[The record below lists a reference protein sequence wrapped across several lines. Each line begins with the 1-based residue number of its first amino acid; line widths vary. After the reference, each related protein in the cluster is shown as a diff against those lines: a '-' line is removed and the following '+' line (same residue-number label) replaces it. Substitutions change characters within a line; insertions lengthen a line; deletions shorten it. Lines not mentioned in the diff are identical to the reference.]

1 MKSEREKK
9 ELTYFRGLS
18 FQDQLNTVWQTGKL
32 LDTKRLPGFWLHL
45 YAVNSF
51 FVEMWICQ
59 RRLDVTLVRGF
70 SDTDELKPYIDR
82 ISLESLIGI

>member
-9 ELTYFRGLS
+9 GLAHFRGLT
-18 FQDQLNTVWQTGKL
+18 FQEQLNIVWQTGIL

-70 SDTDELKPYIDR
+70 LDTDELKPYIDR
-82 ISLESLIGI
+82 ISLDSLLIS

>member
-1 MKSEREKK
+1 MKSEQEKK
-9 ELTYFRGLS
+9 GLTYFRNLS
-18 FQDQLNTVWQTGKL
+18 FQDQLNVVWQTGIL

-51 FVEMWICQ
+51 FVEMWVCQ

-70 SDTDELKPYIDR
+70 SDTDELKPYTDR
-82 ISLESLIGI
+82 ISLDSILD

>member
-9 ELTYFRGLS
+9 ELIYFRGLS
-18 FQDQLNTVWQTGKL
+18 FQEQLNTVWQSGIM

-70 SDTDELKPYIDR
+70 SNTDELKPYIDR